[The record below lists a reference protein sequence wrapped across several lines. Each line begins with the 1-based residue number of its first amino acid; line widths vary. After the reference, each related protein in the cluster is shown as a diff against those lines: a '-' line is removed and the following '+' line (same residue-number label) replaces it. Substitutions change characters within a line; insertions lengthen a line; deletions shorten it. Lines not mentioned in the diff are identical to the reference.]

1 MTTQTTPSNPNSIK
15 TRFTYRFVQAL
26 RKLNKTRSVS
36 VSPSM
41 KETYRR
47 YHMIRVASYAS
58 MASAVGSR
66 RAWSRTVLWKIR
78 NRTLHRTLKKKGKI
92 HALRRRKVRENPRN
106 SLNFHRENDLK
117 KLVPGGEGMDF
128 CRLLNE
134 TAHYIKCLRTQV
146 QIMNNIVDHCSN
158 WAIQLYIHTH
168 THMCVYLYVCM
179 YIWVEFDMMKK
190 IRDKNLPFHPPNNR
204 VLYLWY
210 QIHDLCLDMFK
221 SMFFLLQF
229 ITIFT
234 SL

>member
-158 WAIQLYIHTH
+158 
-168 THMCVYLYVCM
+168 
-179 YIWVEFDMMKK
+179 
-190 IRDKNLPFHPPNNR
+190 
-204 VLYLWY
+204 
-210 QIHDLCLDMFK
+210 
-221 SMFFLLQF
+221 
-229 ITIFT
+229 
-234 SL
+234 